1 VKTSLLPFFLLLFL
15 SAARAQTGR
24 PIPPGIR
31 QADQTEAQTQKNIP
45 PPIMQRRHPDY
56 AKAGHEADELSKIAQ
71 TIPSDV
77 DQMAKGVF
85 PKDVID
91 KLKQI
96 EKLSKHLRSEL
107 NP

>member
-1 VKTSLLPFFLLLFL
+1 MKGSLLLACFLFFSTVGLT
-15 SAARAQTGR
+15 QGI

-31 QADQTEAQTQKNIP
+31 QADKTEDQTQRNIP
-45 PPIMQRRHPDY
+45 PPGAQRVQIDY
-56 AKAGHEADELSKIAQ
+56 ARARREADELSKLAQ

-77 DQMAKGVF
+77 DQMAKGML

-96 EKLSKHLRSEL
+96 EKLAKHLRREL
-107 NP
+107 SP